1 MDCGQDKAQ
10 PFNYILMILFN
21 FCNNNFMNCINQF
34 TLGKYSLLSMLVMLL
49 SFSPLEGI
57 KAQKVNKTFT
67 ACALN
72 LDGLPQTIGP
82 FTVNGD
88 GPGSAGT
95 QAIGEYIVNK
105 GIDIVGCSED
115 FNYNGDL
122 VVGLGGNYHMGLW
135 RGRIDI
141 SGIGSVIGT
150 DTIDTDGLMFL
161 LRDKNYND
169 GKSMSFYDE
178 SWTKWK
184 ESEGGIQEGANTL
197 VKKGYR
203 FYTVNL
209 GDGVKID
216 VYVLHMNTAET
227 DAQITVQDNQLT
239 QLAEAVKANTNGRP
253 KLIIGDTNCRYTR
266 NKVTD
271 NLITPLSELY
281 DIKDVWVER
290 FRKDQKAPAYG
301 GEALMVSDKTSSA
314 AYETGEIVDKIFY
327 LVPNGCNL
335 SMKLDNLVF
344 DADNYKKV
352 DGTLLG
358 DHVPV
363 IATFTISGT
372 ISTNELN
379 PASQSAFWEGEEL
392 SSVASATDVNAYIY
406 NVGKQTFITD
416 NTPSVADINSAVKW
430 RVTPGNGTYTF
441 FRKDENN
448 NEWRIQMKSGFSGG
462 TKVFQGTSG
471 ATNFSVI
478 ESTNGAYK
486 FTASVTGS
494 TRYFNVDGSSYTA
507 AHEISSYND
516 WLFISE
522 AQKTAY
528 TAYKTAYDTAKKLLT
543 DKKDYLNEEVALKSE
558 LEDILLETINTKYS
572 NSVANTKKL
581 NDIIYKINNP
591 WTFTKK
597 ITVGAK
603 YATICLPY
611 NTKVPEG
618 VTVKVVTEYTPG
630 SHYVK
635 TADFANAGEVMPA
648 NNGFLLYAE
657 DITADT
663 DYTFVSTSKAA
674 SAPGV
679 NLLYGNVE
687 RRTDYDNLSDVFVLA
702 NKSLGVGFYHLKS
715 EQALAANVAYLRIA
729 DNSIAANA
737 KVFIDDS
744 TTGVEAIETE
754 KSIASPAAIYDT
766 LGRQAKA
773 MSRGVNIVRMS
784 DGSVR
789 KVIIK

>member
-1 MDCGQDKAQ
+1 
-10 PFNYILMILFN
+10 
-21 FCNNNFMNCINQF
+21 
-34 TLGKYSLLSMLVMLL
+34 MLVMLL
-49 SFSPLEGI
+49 SFSPLGEI
-57 KAQKVNKTFT
+57 KADEVQVSKTFT

-72 LDGLPQTIGP
+72 IDGLPQTMAGI
-82 FTVNGD
+82 TVNGD
-88 GPGSAGT
+88 GPGSEGT
-95 QAIGEYIVNK
+95 QAIGRYIVKK

-122 VVGLGGNYHMGLW
+122 VVGLDKNYHMGLW

-141 SGIGSVIGT
+141 SAIGSVIGT

-161 LRDKNYND
+161 LRNTNNND

-178 SWTKWK
+178 SWTKWTK
-184 ESEGGIQEGANTL
+184 SEGGIDKGANTL

-227 DAQITVQDNQLT
+227 PDQITVQDNQLT
-239 QLAEAVKANTNGRP
+239 QLTEAVKANTNGRP

-266 NKVTD
+266 NRVTD

-281 DIKDVWVER
+281 DIKDVWVEK
-290 FRKDQKAPAYG
+290 FRGKQGAPAYG
-301 GEALMVSDKTSSA
+301 DAALMVSDKTSSE
-314 AYETGEIVDKIFY
+314 AYKTGEIVDKIFY
-327 LVPNGCNL
+327 LVPKGCNL
-335 SMKLDNLVF
+335 SMTLDDLVF
-344 DADNYKKV
+344 DADNYKKG

-392 SSVASATDVNAYIY
+392 SSVASPDYANAYIY
-406 NVGKQTFITD
+406 NVGSKTFITN
-416 NTPSVADINSAVKW
+416 NTPSVTDINNAVKW
-430 RVTPGNGTYTF
+430 RVTPNNGTYTF
-441 FRKDENN
+441 YREDESNKQ
-448 NEWRIQMKSGFSGG
+448 WRIQMNTLG
-462 TKVFQGTSG
+462 TKVFQGTDG
-471 ATNFSVI
+471 ATNFTI
-478 ESTNGAYK
+478 NESTSTTGAYK
-486 FTASVTGS
+486 FVASTALVGS
-494 TRYFNVDGSSYTA
+494 NTRYFNVDGSSYTA
-507 AHEISSYND
+507 AKTMGVFND

-522 AQKTAY
+522 DQKTAY
-528 TAYKTAYDTAKKLLT
+528 YDYKTAYEKAKALLT

-591 WTFTKK
+591 KSFTKK

-679 NLLYGNVE
+679 NLLFGNVE
-687 RRTDYDNLSDVFVLA
+687 ERTDHENLSDVFVLA
-702 NKSLGVGFYHLKS
+702 NKSKGVGFYHLKS
-715 EQALAANVAYLRIA
+715 GENLAANVAYLRIA
-729 DNSIAANA
+729 DNSIDANA

-773 MSRGVNIVRMS
+773 MRRGVNIVRMS

>member
-1 MDCGQDKAQ
+1 
-10 PFNYILMILFN
+10 
-21 FCNNNFMNCINQF
+21 MNCINQF

-49 SFSPLEGI
+49 SFSPLGEI
-57 KAQKVNKTFT
+57 KADEVQVSKTFT

-72 LDGLPQTIGP
+72 IDGLPQTMAG
-82 FTVNGD
+82 FNVNPD
-88 GPGSAGT
+88 GPGSEGT
-95 QAIGEYIVNK
+95 QAIGRYIVKK

-178 SWTKWK
+178 SWTKWTK
-184 ESEGGIQEGANTL
+184 SEGGISAGANTL

-216 VYVLHMNTAET
+216 VYVLHMNTAEN
-227 DAQITVQDNQLT
+227 AEQIDVQDQQLT
-239 QLAEAVKANTNGRP
+239 QLAEAVAANTNGRP

-266 NKVTD
+266 NKITD
-271 NLITPLSELY
+271 NLITPLSDLY
-281 DIKDVWVER
+281 TIKDVWVEK
-290 FRKDQKAPAYG
+290 FREKQGDPAYG
-301 GEALMVSDKTSSA
+301 DAALMVPESDKTSSA

-335 SMKLDNLVF
+335 SMTLDNLVF
-344 DADNYKKV
+344 DADNYKKG

-363 IATFTISGT
+363 IATFTITGT
-372 ISTNELN
+372 ISTNDFN
-379 PASQSAFWEGEEL
+379 PAPQDEFWEGEKFDKAISET
-392 SSVASATDVNAYIY
+392 TDNGGIYIY
-406 NVGKQTFITD
+406 NVGSGFYITGSAGS
-416 NTPSVADINSAVKW
+416 NPSVKDINSAEKW
-430 RVTPGNGTYTF
+430 GIYY
-441 FRKDENN
+441 DSNN
-448 NEWRIQMKSGFSGG
+448 KTATISKGDLRIRMDNTGDIGIITRSNWY
-462 TKVFQGTSG
+462 G
-471 ATNFSVI
+471 ATDFTI
-478 ESTNGAYK
+478 KESTSRTDAYK
-486 FTASVTGS
+486 FVNNYFSS
-494 TRYFNVDGSSYTA
+494 FQNKDHYFNIEETESSTKYTGA
-507 AHEISSYND
+507 VTMSTFND

-522 AQKTAY
+522 TQKTAY
-528 TAYKTAYDTAKKLLT
+528 NDYERAYKDAKALLT
-543 DKKDYLNEEVALKSE
+543 DKADYLNEEVALKSE
-558 LEDILLETINTKYS
+558 LEDILLKTMNTKYS
-572 NSVANTKKL
+572 NSVANTEKL
-581 NDIIYKINNP
+581 NDIKDKINNP
-591 WTFTKK
+591 KSFTKK

-663 DYTFVSTSKAA
+663 EYKFVYTSKAA

-679 NLLYGNVE
+679 NKLLGNVK
-687 RRTDYDNLSDVFVLA
+687 RREDYDNLSDVFVLA
-702 NKSLGVGFYHLKS
+702 NKSLGVGFYHLQSK
-715 EQALAANVAYLRIA
+715 QALAANVAYLRIA
-729 DNSIAANA
+729 DNSIDATA

-773 MSRGVNIVRMS
+773 MRRGVNIVRMS

-789 KVIIK
+789 KVIVK

>member
-1 MDCGQDKAQ
+1 
-10 PFNYILMILFN
+10 
-21 FCNNNFMNCINQF
+21 MNCINQF
-34 TLGKYSLLSMLVMLL
+34 TLGKYSFLSMLVMLL
-49 SFSPLEGI
+49 SFSPLEGGV
-57 KAQKVNKTFT
+57 KAQEVTVSKTFT

-72 LDGLPQTIGP
+72 IDGLPQTMAG
-82 FTVNGD
+82 VNVNPD

-141 SGIGSVIGT
+141 SGAGSLIGKP
-150 DTIDTDGLMFL
+150 IDTDGLMFL
-161 LRDKNYND
+161 LRNTNNND

-178 SWTKWK
+178 SWTQWN
-184 ESEGGIQEGANTL
+184 ESLGGIQEGANTL

-216 VYVLHMNTAET
+216 VYVLHMNTAENNE
-227 DAQITVQDNQLT
+227 QFTVQDNQLT
-239 QLAEAVKANTNGRP
+239 QLAEAVAANTNGRP

-266 NKVTD
+266 NKITD
-271 NLITPLSELY
+271 NLITPLSQLY
-281 DIKDVWVER
+281 DIKDVWVEK
-290 FRKDQKAPAYG
+290 FRENKTAPAYTPDVDDDI
-301 GEALMVSDKTSSA
+301 MVSDKNSSA

-327 LVPNGCNL
+327 LVPKGCNL
-335 SMKLDNLVF
+335 SMTLDNLVF
-344 DADNYKKV
+344 DADNYKKG

-363 IATFTISGT
+363 IATFTITGT
-372 ISTNELN
+372 ISTNDFK
-379 PASQSAFWEGEEL
+379 PADQSAFWEGEEL
-392 SSVASATDVNAYIY
+392 SSVASTEVANAYIY
-406 NVGKQTFITD
+406 NVGSKKFITD
-416 NTPSVADINSAVKW
+416 NTPSVTDINSAVKW
-430 RVTPGNGTYTF
+430 RVTPGSGTYTF
-441 FRKDENN
+441 YREDESNKQ
-448 NEWRIQMKSGFSGG
+448 WRIQMKSSG
-462 TKVFQGTSG
+462 TQVFQGNSG
-471 ATNFSVI
+471 ATDFTIN
-478 ESTNGAYK
+478 ESTSTTGAYK
-486 FTASVTGS
+486 FVASTALVGS
-494 TRYFNVDGSSYTA
+494 NTRYFNVDGSSYTA
-507 AHEISSYND
+507 AKTMGVYND

-522 AQKTAY
+522 AQKKAYTKYLTAY
-528 TAYKTAYDTAKKLLT
+528 EDAKKLLDT
-543 DKKDYLNEEVALKSE
+543 KEDYLNEEVALKSE
-558 LEDILLETINTKYS
+558 LEDILLETMNTKYS

-591 WTFTKK
+591 KSFTKK

-635 TADFANAGEVMPA
+635 TADFANAGDVMPA

-674 SAPGV
+674 SAPSV

-702 NKSLGVGFYHLKS
+702 NKSLGVGFYHLKNG
-715 EQALAANVAYLRIA
+715 EALAANVAYLRIA
-729 DNSIAANA
+729 DNSIDATA

-773 MSRGVNIVRMS
+773 MRRGVNIVRMS

-789 KVIIK
+789 KVIVK

>member
-1 MDCGQDKAQ
+1 MAG
-10 PFNYILMILFN
+10 
-21 FCNNNFMNCINQF
+21 
-34 TLGKYSLLSMLVMLL
+34 
-49 SFSPLEGI
+49 
-57 KAQKVNKTFT
+57 
-67 ACALN
+67 
-72 LDGLPQTIGP
+72 

-88 GPGSAGT
+88 GPGSDGT
-95 QAIGEYIVNK
+95 QAIGRYIVNK

-141 SGIGSVIGT
+141 SAIGSLGGKP
-150 DTIDTDGLMFL
+150 IDTDGLMFL
-161 LRDKNYND
+161 LRNTNNND

-178 SWTKWK
+178 SWTQWN
-184 ESEGGIQEGANTL
+184 ESLGGIQEGANTL

-216 VYVLHMNTAET
+216 VYVLHMNTAENNE
-227 DAQITVQDNQLT
+227 QFTVQDNQLT
-239 QLAEAVKANTNGRP
+239 QLAEAVAANTNGRP

-281 DIKDVWVER
+281 TIKDVWVEK
-290 FRKDQKAPAYG
+290 FRGGNAPGYTPDVYDDIV
-301 GEALMVSDKTSSA
+301 VSDKTSSE
-314 AYETGEIVDKIFY
+314 AYKTGEIVDKIFY
-327 LVPNGCNL
+327 LVPKGCNL
-335 SMKLDNLVF
+335 SMTLDDLVF
-344 DADNYKKV
+344 DADNYKKE

-372 ISTNELN
+372 ISTNDFN
-379 PASQSAFWEGEEL
+379 PAPQSAFWEGETLEK
-392 SSVASATDVNAYIY
+392 ATTETTNNGGIYIY
-406 NVGKQTFITD
+406 NVGSGFYITGSAGSS
-416 NTPSVADINSAVKW
+416 PSVNDIKSAEKW
-430 RVTPGNGTYTF
+430 GVYYDSNNKTATISKGDLRIRMDGTGDIGIIT
-441 FRKDENN
+441 
-448 NEWRIQMKSGFSGG
+448 KSNWY
-462 TKVFQGTSG
+462 G
-471 ATNFSVI
+471 ATNFTI
-478 ESTNGAYK
+478 NPSTSTTGAYK
-486 FTASVTGS
+486 FVNNYYSFPS
-494 TRYFNVDGSSYTA
+494 NKDHYFNIEVTESSTKYTGA
-507 AHEISSYND
+507 KTMGVYND

-522 AQKTAY
+522 DQKTAY
-528 TAYKTAYDTAKKLLT
+528 NNYKKKYEEAKGLLDTKA
-543 DKKDYLNEEVALKSE
+543 DYLNEEVALKSE

-663 DYTFVSTSKAA
+663 DYKFVSTSKAA

-679 NLLYGNVE
+679 NLLFGNVE

-702 NKSLGVGFYHLKS
+702 NKSLGVGFYHLQSK
-715 EQALAANVAYLRIA
+715 QALAANVAYLRIA
-729 DNSIAANA
+729 DNSINATA

-773 MSRGVNIVRMS
+773 MRRGVNIVRMS

>member
-1 MDCGQDKAQ
+1 MAG
-10 PFNYILMILFN
+10 
-21 FCNNNFMNCINQF
+21 
-34 TLGKYSLLSMLVMLL
+34 V
-49 SFSPLEGI
+49 
-57 KAQKVNKTFT
+57 
-67 ACALN
+67 
-72 LDGLPQTIGP
+72 
-82 FTVNGD
+82 TVNGD
-88 GPGSAGT
+88 GPGSDGT
-95 QAIGEYIVNK
+95 QAIGRYIVNK

-122 VVGLGGNYHMGLW
+122 VVGLGENYHMGLW
-135 RGRIDI
+135 RGRIDFSAI
-141 SGIGSVIGT
+141 SSITGSNP
-150 DTIDTDGLMFL
+150 IDTDGLMFL
-161 LRDKNYND
+161 LRNTNYKD

-178 SWTKWK
+178 SWTQWN
-184 ESEGGIQEGANTL
+184 ESLGGIDKGANTL

-227 DAQITVQDNQLT
+227 PDQITVQDNQLT
-239 QLAEAVKANTNGRP
+239 QLTEAVKANTNGRP

-266 NKVTD
+266 NRVTD

-281 DIKDVWVER
+281 DIKDVWVEK
-290 FRKDQKAPAYG
+290 FRGKQGAPAYG
-301 GEALMVSDKTSSA
+301 DAALMVSDKTSSE
-314 AYETGEIVDKIFY
+314 AYKTGEIVDKIFY
-327 LVPNGCNL
+327 LVPKGCNL
-335 SMKLDNLVF
+335 SMTLDDLVF
-344 DADNYKKV
+344 DADNYKKG

-363 IATFTISGT
+363 IATFTITGT
-372 ISTNELN
+372 ISTNALN
-379 PASQSAFWEGEEL
+379 PASQDEFWEGETLEK
-392 SSVASATDVNAYIY
+392 ATTETTNNGGIYIY
-406 NVGKQTFITD
+406 NVGSGFYITGSAGSS
-416 NTPSVADINSAVKW
+416 PSVNDINYAEKW
-430 RVTPGNGTYTF
+430 EVYYDSNKETATISKGDNLRIRMDGTGDIGIIT
-441 FRKDENN
+441 
-448 NEWRIQMKSGFSGG
+448 KSNWF
-462 TKVFQGTSG
+462 G
-471 ATNFSVI
+471 ATNFTIKKST
-478 ESTNGAYK
+478 STNGAYK
-486 FTASVTGS
+486 FVNNYYSFPS
-494 TRYFNVDGSSYTA
+494 NIDHYFNIEVTESSTKYTGA
-507 AHEISSYND
+507 KTMGVYND

-528 TAYKTAYDTAKKLLT
+528 TKYLTAYEDAKALLT
-543 DKKDYLNEEVALKSE
+543 KKKDYLNEEAALKSE

-663 DYTFVSTSKAA
+663 EYKFVYTSKAA
-674 SAPGV
+674 NAPGV

-702 NKSLGVGFYHLKS
+702 NKSLGVGFYHLQS

-729 DNSIAANA
+729 DNSIAATA

-773 MSRGVNIVRMS
+773 MRRGVNIVRMS

>member
-1 MDCGQDKAQ
+1 
-10 PFNYILMILFN
+10 
-21 FCNNNFMNCINQF
+21 MNCVNQF

-49 SFSPLEGI
+49 SFSPLGVLN
-57 KAQKVNKTFT
+57 AQKVTKTFT

-82 FTVNGD
+82 VSVNPD
-88 GPGSAGT
+88 GPGSEGT
-95 QAIGEYIVNK
+95 QAIGRYIVKK

-122 VVGLGGNYHMGLW
+122 VVGLDKNYHMGLW

-141 SGIGSVIGT
+141 SAIGSVIGT

-161 LRDKNYND
+161 LRNTNNND

-178 SWTKWK
+178 SWTKWTK
-184 ESEGGIQEGANTL
+184 SEGGIDKGANTL

-227 DAQITVQDNQLT
+227 DAQIVVQDEQLT
-239 QLAEAVKANTNGRP
+239 QLADAVKANTNGHP

-266 NKVTD
+266 NKITD
-271 NLITPLSELY
+271 NLITPLSQLY
-281 DIKDVWVER
+281 DIKDVWVEK
-290 FRKDQKAPAYG
+290 FREKQGAPAYG
-301 GEALMVSDKTSSA
+301 DPALMVPESDKTSSA

-327 LVPNGCNL
+327 LVPKGCNL
-335 SMKLDNLVF
+335 SMTLDDLVF
-344 DADNYKKV
+344 DADNYKKG

-363 IATFTISGT
+363 IATFTITGT
-372 ISTNELN
+372 ISTNALN
-379 PASQSAFWEGEEL
+379 PASQSDFWEGEAL
-392 SSVASATDVNAYIY
+392 SSVASTEVANAYIY
-406 NVGKQTFITD
+406 NVGSQTFITN
-416 NTPSVADINSAVKW
+416 NTASETDINKAVKW
-430 RVTPGNGTYTF
+430 RVTPNNPDNGKYTF
-441 FRKDENN
+441 YRKDNN
-448 NEWRIQMKSGFSGG
+448 GEWRLMMKRD
-462 TKVFQGTSG
+462 GTSIKTGAYNETDG
-471 ATNFSVI
+471 ATNFSVNK
-478 ESTNGAYK
+478 STTSTTTTTSVAYK
-486 FTASVTGS
+486 FTASVPVI

-507 AHEISSYND
+507 AHESSSYND

-522 AQKTAY
+522 DQKKAY
-528 TAYKTAYDTAKKLLT
+528 NNYKEKYEEAKALLT
-543 DKKDYLNEEVALKSE
+543 QKEDYLNEEVALKSE
-558 LEDILLETINTKYS
+558 LEDILLETMNTKYS
-572 NSVANTKKL
+572 NSVANTAKL
-581 NDIIYKINNP
+581 NGIINRINNP

-603 YATICLPY
+603 YATICLQY

-635 TADFANAGEVMPA
+635 TADFAKAGEVMPA

-657 DITADT
+657 NITADT
-663 DYTFVSTSKAA
+663 NYTFEYTSKAA
-674 SAPGV
+674 NAPGV

-687 RRTDYDNLSDVFVLA
+687 RRTDTENLSDVFVLA
-702 NKSLGVGFYHLKS
+702 NKSKGVGFYHLKS

-729 DNSIAANA
+729 DNSIDATA

-773 MSRGVNIVRMS
+773 MRRGVNIVRMS

>member
-1 MDCGQDKAQ
+1 
-10 PFNYILMILFN
+10 
-21 FCNNNFMNCINQF
+21 MNCINQF
-34 TLGKYSLLSMLVMLL
+34 TLGKYSFLSMLVMLL
-49 SFSPLEGI
+49 SFSPLGEI
-57 KAQKVNKTFT
+57 KADEVQVSKTFT

-72 LDGLPQTIGP
+72 IDGLPQTMAGI
-82 FTVNGD
+82 TVNGD
-88 GPGSAGT
+88 GPGSEGT
-95 QAIGEYIVNK
+95 QAIGRYIVKK

-122 VVGLGGNYHMGLW
+122 VVGLDKNYHMGLW

-141 SGIGSVIGT
+141 SAIGSVIGT

-161 LRDKNYND
+161 LRNTNNND

-178 SWTKWK
+178 SWTKWTK
-184 ESEGGIQEGANTL
+184 SEGGIDKGANTL

-227 DAQITVQDNQLT
+227 PDQITVQDNQLT
-239 QLAEAVKANTNGRP
+239 QLTEAVKANTNGRP

-266 NKVTD
+266 NRVTD

-281 DIKDVWVER
+281 DIKDVWVEK
-290 FRKDQKAPAYG
+290 FRGKQGAPAYG
-301 GEALMVSDKTSSA
+301 DAALMVSDKTSSE
-314 AYETGEIVDKIFY
+314 AYKTGEIVDKIFY
-327 LVPNGCNL
+327 LVPKGCNL
-335 SMKLDNLVF
+335 SMTLDDLVF
-344 DADNYKKV
+344 DADNYKKG

-392 SSVASATDVNAYIY
+392 SSVASPDYANAYIY
-406 NVGKQTFITD
+406 NVGSKTFITN
-416 NTPSVADINSAVKW
+416 NTPSVTDINNAVKW
-430 RVTPGNGTYTF
+430 RVTPNNGTYTF
-441 FRKDENN
+441 YREDESNKQ
-448 NEWRIQMKSGFSGG
+448 WRIQMNTLG
-462 TKVFQGTSG
+462 TKVFQGTDG
-471 ATNFSVI
+471 ATNFTI
-478 ESTNGAYK
+478 NESTSTTGAYK
-486 FTASVTGS
+486 FVASTALVGS
-494 TRYFNVDGSSYTA
+494 NTRYFNVDGSSYTA
-507 AHEISSYND
+507 AKTMGVFND

-522 AQKTAY
+522 DQKTAY
-528 TAYKTAYDTAKKLLT
+528 YDYKTAYEKAKALLT

-591 WTFTKK
+591 KSFTKK

-679 NLLYGNVE
+679 NLLFGNVE
-687 RRTDYDNLSDVFVLA
+687 ERTDHENLSDVFVLA
-702 NKSLGVGFYHLKS
+702 NKSKGVGFYHLKS
-715 EQALAANVAYLRIA
+715 GENLAANVAYLRIA
-729 DNSIAANA
+729 DNSIDANA

-773 MSRGVNIVRMS
+773 MRRGVNIVRMS

>member
-1 MDCGQDKAQ
+1 
-10 PFNYILMILFN
+10 
-21 FCNNNFMNCINQF
+21 MNCINQF

-57 KAQKVNKTFT
+57 KAQEVRKTFT

-72 LDGLPQTIGP
+72 IDGLPQTMAGV
-82 FTVNGD
+82 TVNGD

-122 VVGLGGNYHMGLW
+122 VVGLGENYQMGRW

-141 SGIGSVIGT
+141 SGIGSLIGVS
-150 DTIDTDGLMFL
+150 TIDTDGLMFL
-161 LRDKNYND
+161 LRNTNFKDSQ
-169 GKSMSFYDE
+169 SMSFYDE
-178 SWTKWK
+178 SWTQWN
-184 ESEGGIQEGANTL
+184 ESLGGIREGANTL

-216 VYVLHMNTAET
+216 VYVLHMNTAEN
-227 DAQITVQDNQLT
+227 AEQIKVQDNQLT
-239 QLAEAVKANTNGRP
+239 QLADAVKANTNGRP

-266 NKVTD
+266 NRITD

-281 DIKDVWVER
+281 DIKDVWVEK
-290 FRKDQKAPAYG
+290 FRGKQGAPAYG
-301 GEALMVSDKTSSA
+301 DPALMVPESDKTSSA

-327 LVPNGCNL
+327 LVPKGSNL
-335 SMKLDNLVF
+335 SITLDDLVF
-344 DADNYKKV
+344 DADNYKKE

-372 ISTNELN
+372 ISTNDFN
-379 PASQSAFWEGEEL
+379 PAPQSAFWEGESLEK
-392 SSVASATDVNAYIY
+392 ATTETTNNGGIYIY
-406 NVGKQTFITD
+406 NVGSGFYITGSEKS
-416 NTPSVADINSAVKW
+416 NPSVKDINSAEKW
-430 RVTPGNGTYTF
+430 GVYYGS
-441 FRKDENN
+441 N
-448 NEWRIQMKSGFSGG
+448 NETATISKGDLRIRMDASTRGG
-462 TKVFQGTSG
+462 VGIITKGAFG
-471 ATNFSVI
+471 ATDFTVVP
-478 ESTNGAYK
+478 STITKGAYRFDAK
-486 FTASVTGS
+486 YTS
-494 TRYFNVDGSSYTA
+494 TINKDLHHFQISDGKYAGAKESSLDATM
-507 AHEISSYND
+507 D

-522 AQKTAY
+522 DQKTAY
-528 TAYKTAYDTAKKLLT
+528 TNYLTAYEDAKALLT
-543 DKKDYLNEEVALKSE
+543 VKKDYLNEEAALKSE
-558 LEDILLETINTKYS
+558 LEDILLETTNTKYS
-572 NSVANTKKL
+572 NSEANTEKL
-581 NDIIYKINNP
+581 KGIIDKINNP
-591 WTFTKK
+591 WSFTKK
-597 ITVGAK
+597 ITSNAK

-635 TADFANAGEVMPA
+635 TADFAKAGEVMPA

-657 DITADT
+657 NITEDT
-663 DYTFVSTSKAA
+663 KYTFVSTSKTA

-715 EQALAANVAYLRIA
+715 KEALAANVAYLRIS
-729 DNSIAANA
+729 DNSIAATA

-773 MSRGVNIVRMS
+773 MRRGVNIVRMS

>member
-1 MDCGQDKAQ
+1 MAG
-10 PFNYILMILFN
+10 
-21 FCNNNFMNCINQF
+21 
-34 TLGKYSLLSMLVMLL
+34 
-49 SFSPLEGI
+49 
-57 KAQKVNKTFT
+57 
-67 ACALN
+67 
-72 LDGLPQTIGP
+72 

-141 SGIGSVIGT
+141 SGAGSLIGKP
-150 DTIDTDGLMFL
+150 IDTDGLMFL
-161 LRDKNYND
+161 LRNTNNND

-178 SWTKWK
+178 SWTQWN
-184 ESEGGIQEGANTL
+184 ESLGGIQEGANTL

-216 VYVLHMNTAET
+216 VYVLHMNTAEN
-227 DAQITVQDNQLT
+227 AEQIKVQDNQLT
-239 QLAEAVKANTNGRP
+239 QLADAVKANTNGRP

-266 NKVTD
+266 NKITD

-281 DIKDVWVER
+281 TIKDVWVEK
-290 FRKDQKAPAYG
+290 FQGGTAPGYT
-301 GEALMVSDKTSSA
+301 SDVDDDILVTDKNSSA

-327 LVPNGCNL
+327 LVPKGCNL
-335 SMKLDNLVF
+335 SMNLDNLVF
-344 DADNYKKV
+344 DADNYKKG

-372 ISTNELN
+372 ISDNELN

-392 SSVASATDVNAYIY
+392 SSVASTTDANAYIY
-406 NVGKQTFITD
+406 NVGSKTFITD
-416 NTPSVADINSAVKW
+416 NTPSVTDIKNAVKW
-430 RVTPGNGTYTF
+430 RVTPGSGTYTF
-441 FRKDENN
+441 YREDNN
-448 NEWRIQMKSGFSGG
+448 GQWRLMMKNDWFSIKTGAYNE
-462 TKVFQGTSG
+462 TKG
-471 ATNFSVI
+471 ATDFSVNK
-478 ESTNGAYK
+478 STSTDGAYK
-486 FTASVTGS
+486 FTASVSGT

-522 AQKTAY
+522 DQKTAY
-528 TAYKTAYDTAKKLLT
+528 NNYKKKYEEAKGLLDTKA
-543 DKKDYLNEEVALKSE
+543 DYLNEEVALKSE
-558 LEDILLETINTKYS
+558 LEDILLETINTKSS

-591 WTFTKK
+591 KSFTKK

-679 NLLYGNVE
+679 NLLFGNVE
-687 RRTDYDNLSDVFVLA
+687 ERTDHENLSDVFVLA
-702 NKSLGVGFYHLKS
+702 NKSKGVGFYHLKS
-715 EQALAANVAYLRIA
+715 GENLAANVAYLRIA
-729 DNSIAANA
+729 DNSIDATA

-744 TTGVEAIETE
+744 TTGVEAMETE

-773 MSRGVNIVRMS
+773 MRRGVNIVRMS

>member
-1 MDCGQDKAQ
+1 
-10 PFNYILMILFN
+10 
-21 FCNNNFMNCINQF
+21 
-34 TLGKYSLLSMLVMLL
+34 MLVMLL
-49 SFSPLEGI
+49 SFSPLGEI
-57 KAQKVNKTFT
+57 KADEVQVSKTFT

-72 LDGLPQTIGP
+72 IDGLPQTMAG
-82 FTVNGD
+82 VNVNPD

-141 SGIGSVIGT
+141 SGAGSLIGKP
-150 DTIDTDGLMFL
+150 IDTDGLMFL
-161 LRDKNYND
+161 LRNTNNND

-178 SWTKWK
+178 SWTQWT
-184 ESEGGIQEGANTL
+184 ESEGGISEGANTL

-216 VYVLHMNTAET
+216 VYVLHMNTAEN
-227 DAQITVQDNQLT
+227 DAQIDVQDKQLT
-239 QLAEAVKANTNGRP
+239 QLAEAVKANTNGHP

-266 NKVTD
+266 NKITD
-271 NLITPLSELY
+271 NLITPLSQLY

-290 FRKDQKAPAYG
+290 FRENQTAPAYTPDVNDDI
-301 GEALMVSDKTSSA
+301 MVSDKNSSA

-327 LVPNGCNL
+327 LVPEGSKL
-335 SMKLDNLVF
+335 SMTLDDLVF
-344 DADNYKKV
+344 DADNYKK

-372 ISTNELN
+372 ISDLN
-379 PASQSAFWEGEEL
+379 PAPQSDFWEGEEL
-392 SSVASATDVNAYIY
+392 SSVESTEVANAYIY
-406 NVGKQTFITD
+406 NVGSHTFITN
-416 NTPSVADINSAVKW
+416 NTPSVTDINSAVKW
-430 RVTPGNGTYTF
+430 RVTPNNGKYTF
-441 FRKDENN
+441 YREDNN
-448 NEWRIQMKSGFSGG
+448 GEWRLMMKRD
-462 TKVFQGTSG
+462 GTSIKTGAYNETDG
-471 ATNFSVI
+471 ATNFSVNK
-478 ESTNGAYK
+478 STTSTTTTSVAYK
-486 FTASVTGS
+486 FTASVPVF

-507 AHEISSYND
+507 AETKSTYND

-528 TAYKTAYDTAKKLLT
+528 YDYKTAYEAANDLLT
-543 DKKDYLNEEVALKSE
+543 YKADYLNEEVALKSE
-558 LEDILLETINTKYS
+558 LEGILLETMNTKYS

-581 NDIIYKINNP
+581 NDIINKI
-591 WTFTKK
+591 TFTKK
-597 ITVGAK
+597 ITVKAK

-611 NTKVPEG
+611 NYKIPEG
-618 VTVKVVTEYTPG
+618 VTVKVVTEYIPG

-635 TADFANAGEVMPA
+635 TEDFAKAGEVMPA

-657 DITADT
+657 NITEDT
-663 DYTFVSTSKAA
+663 EYTFVYTSKVAN
-674 SAPGV
+674 APSD
-679 NLLYGNVE
+679 NLLFGNVE
-687 RRTDYDNLSDVFVLA
+687 ERTDHENLSDVFVLA
-702 NKSLGVGFYHLKS
+702 NKSKGVGFYHLKS
-715 EQALAANVAYLRIA
+715 GENLAANVAYLRIA
-729 DNSIAANA
+729 DNSIDANA

-773 MSRGVNIVRMS
+773 MRRGVNIVRMS

>member
-1 MDCGQDKAQ
+1 
-10 PFNYILMILFN
+10 
-21 FCNNNFMNCINQF
+21 MNCINQF
-34 TLGKYSLLSMLVMLL
+34 TLGKYSFLSMLVMLL
-49 SFSPLEGI
+49 SFSPLEGV
-57 KAQKVNKTFT
+57 KAQEVTVNKTFT

-72 LDGLPQTIGP
+72 IDGLPQTIGP
-82 FTVNGD
+82 VSVNPD

-122 VVGLGGNYHMGLW
+122 VVGLGENYHMGLW

-141 SGIGSVIGT
+141 SGGVAVVGGKP
-150 DTIDTDGLMFL
+150 IDTDGLMFL
-161 LRDKNYND
+161 LKNTNNND

-178 SWTKWK
+178 SWTQWN
-184 ESEGGIQEGANTL
+184 ESLGGIQEGANTL

-216 VYVLHMNTAET
+216 VYVLHMNTAENK
-227 DAQITVQDNQLT
+227 DQFAVQDRQLT
-239 QLAEAVKANTNGRP
+239 QLADAVKANTNGRP

-266 NKVTD
+266 NKITD
-271 NLITPLSELY
+271 NLITPLSQLY
-281 DIKDVWVER
+281 DIKDVWVEK
-290 FRKDQKAPAYG
+290 FRKDQKAPAYTPDVDDDI
-301 GEALMVSDKTSSA
+301 MVSDKNSSA

-327 LVPNGCNL
+327 LVPKGRNL
-335 SMKLDNLVF
+335 SMTLDKLVF
-344 DADNYKKV
+344 DADNYKKG

-363 IATFTISGT
+363 IATFTITGT
-372 ISTNELN
+372 ISTNDFK
-379 PASQSAFWEGEEL
+379 PAPQSDFWEGETLEK
-392 SSVASATDVNAYIY
+392 ATTETTNNGGIYIY
-406 NVGKQTFITD
+406 NVGSGFYITGSAGS
-416 NTPSVADINSAVKW
+416 NPSVKDINSAEKW
-430 RVTPGNGTYTF
+430 GIYY
-441 FRKDENN
+441 DSNN
-448 NEWRIQMKSGFSGG
+448 KTATISKGDLRIRMDNTGDIGIITRSNWY
-462 TKVFQGTSG
+462 G
-471 ATNFSVI
+471 ATDFTI
-478 ESTNGAYK
+478 KESTSRTDAYK
-486 FTASVTGS
+486 FVNNYFSS
-494 TRYFNVDGSSYTA
+494 FQNKDHYFNIEETESSTKYTGA
-507 AHEISSYND
+507 VTMSTFND

-522 AQKTAY
+522 TQKTAY
-528 TAYKTAYDTAKKLLT
+528 NDYERAYKDAKALLT
-543 DKKDYLNEEVALKSE
+543 QKEDYLNEEVALKSE

-572 NSVANTKKL
+572 NSKANTEKL
-581 NDIIYKINNP
+581 KGIIDKINNP
-591 WTFTKK
+591 WSFTKK
-597 ITVGAK
+597 ITANAK
-603 YATICLPY
+603 YATICLPH

-635 TADFANAGEVMPA
+635 TADFANAGDVMPA

-687 RRTDYDNLSDVFVLA
+687 RREDYDNLSDVFVLA

-715 EQALAANVAYLRIA
+715 GQALAANVAYMHIA

-737 KVFIDDS
+737 KVFIDDF

-754 KSIASPAAIYDT
+754 KSIASPATIYDT
-766 LGRQAKA
+766 LGRQAKT

>member
-1 MDCGQDKAQ
+1 
-10 PFNYILMILFN
+10 
-21 FCNNNFMNCINQF
+21 MNCINQF

-57 KAQKVNKTFT
+57 KAQEVRKTFT

-72 LDGLPQTIGP
+72 IDGLPQTMAGV
-82 FTVNGD
+82 TVNGD
-88 GPGSAGT
+88 GPGSDGT
-95 QAIGEYIVNK
+95 QAIGRYIVNK

-122 VVGLGGNYHMGLW
+122 VVGLGENYQMGRW

-141 SGIGSVIGT
+141 SGIGSLIGVS
-150 DTIDTDGLMFL
+150 TIDTDGLMFL
-161 LRDKNYND
+161 LRNTNFKDSQ
-169 GKSMSFYDE
+169 SMSFYDE
-178 SWTKWK
+178 SWTQWN
-184 ESEGGIQEGANTL
+184 ESLGGIREGANTL

-227 DAQITVQDNQLT
+227 DAQIVVQDNQLT
-239 QLAEAVKANTNGRP
+239 QLADAVKANTNGHP

-266 NKVTD
+266 NKITD
-271 NLITPLSELY
+271 NLITPLSQLY
-281 DIKDVWVER
+281 DIKDVWVEK
-290 FRKDQKAPAYG
+290 FRGGNAPDYTPN
-301 GEALMVSDKTSSA
+301 VNDDIVVTDKTSSA

-327 LVPNGCNL
+327 LVPKGSKL
-335 SMKLDNLVF
+335 SMTLDDLVF
-344 DADNYKKV
+344 DADNYKKG

-363 IATFTISGT
+363 IAKFTITGT
-372 ISTNELN
+372 ISTNDFN
-379 PASQSAFWEGEEL
+379 PAPQSDFWEGELLEK
-392 SSVASATDVNAYIY
+392 ATTETTNNGGIYIY
-406 NVGKQTFITD
+406 NVGSGFYITGSAGS
-416 NTPSVADINSAVKW
+416 NPSVKDINSAEKW
-430 RVTPGNGTYTF
+430 GVYY
-441 FRKDENN
+441 DSNN
-448 NEWRIQMKSGFSGG
+448 KTATISKGDLRIRMDASTRGG
-462 TKVFQGTSG
+462 VGIITKGLYGATDFTVVQSTITSG
-471 ATNFSVI
+471 AYRFDAKYTSIVNKNLHHFQISDGKYAGAK
-478 ESTNGAYK
+478 ESSLDATM
-486 FTASVTGS
+486 
-494 TRYFNVDGSSYTA
+494 
-507 AHEISSYND
+507 D

-528 TAYKTAYDTAKKLLT
+528 NKYLTAYEDAKKLLDT
-543 DKKDYLNEEVALKSE
+543 KEDYLNEEVALKSE
-558 LEDILLETINTKYS
+558 LEDILLETMNTKYS

-657 DITADT
+657 NITEDT
-663 DYTFVSTSKAA
+663 KYTFVSTSKTA

-679 NLLYGNVE
+679 NLLFGNVE

-702 NKSLGVGFYHLKS
+702 NKSKGVGFYHLKS
-715 EQALAANVAYLRIA
+715 GENLAANVAYLRIA
-729 DNSIAANA
+729 DNSIDANA

-773 MSRGVNIVRMS
+773 MRRGVNIVRMS

>member
-1 MDCGQDKAQ
+1 
-10 PFNYILMILFN
+10 
-21 FCNNNFMNCINQF
+21 MNCINQF

-49 SFSPLEGI
+49 SFSPLEGV
-57 KAQKVNKTFT
+57 KAQEVTVSKTFT

-72 LDGLPQTIGP
+72 IDGLPQTMAGVS
-82 FTVNGD
+82 VNGD

-135 RGRIDI
+135 RSRIDI
-141 SGIGSVIGT
+141 SDIGSLAGNP
-150 DTIDTDGLMFL
+150 IDTDGLMFL
-161 LRDKNYND
+161 LRNTNYND
-169 GKSMSFYDE
+169 NQSMSFDDE
-178 SWTKWK
+178 SWTQWK
-184 ESEGGIQEGANTL
+184 ESLGGISEGANTL

-216 VYVLHMNTAET
+216 VYVLHMNTAEN
-227 DAQITVQDNQLT
+227 DAQIAVQDRQLT

-253 KLIIGDTNCRYTR
+253 ILIIGDTNCRYTR
-266 NKVTD
+266 NKVTA
-271 NLITPLSELY
+271 NLIDPLSGLY
-281 DIKDVWVER
+281 DIKDVWVEK

-301 GEALMVSDKTSSA
+301 DAALMVSDKTSSE
-314 AYETGEIVDKIFY
+314 AYKEGEIVDKIFY
-327 LVPNGCNL
+327 LVPKGCNL
-335 SMKLDNLVF
+335 SMKLDDLVF
-344 DADNYKKV
+344 DADNYKKG

-363 IATFTISGT
+363 IATFTITGT
-372 ISTNELN
+372 ISTNALN
-379 PASQSAFWEGEEL
+379 PASQDDFWEGEKL
-392 SSVASATDVNAYIY
+392 SSVASTEVANAYIY
-406 NVGKQTFITD
+406 NVGSHTFITD
-416 NTPSVADINSAVKW
+416 NTPSVTDINSAVKW
-430 RVTPGNGTYTF
+430 RVTPGDGTYTF
-441 FRKDENN
+441 FRLDENSK
-448 NEWRIQMKSGFSGG
+448 EWRIKMNSGG
-462 TKVFQGTSG
+462 TQVSQSTKG
-471 ATNFSVI
+471 ATNFTI
-478 ESTNGAYK
+478 NESTSTTGAYK
-486 FTASVTGS
+486 FVASTAIWPSS
-494 TRYFNVDGSSYTA
+494 NTRYFNVDGSSYTA
-507 AHEISSYND
+507 AKTMGVYND

-528 TAYKTAYDTAKKLLT
+528 TNYKKAYDEAKKLLT
-543 DKKDYLNEEVALKSE
+543 DKEDYLNEEEALKSE
-558 LEDILLETINTKYS
+558 LEVILLETINTKYS
-572 NSVANTKKL
+572 NSEANTAKL
-581 NDIIYKINNP
+581 NKIKDDIIDRINNP

-657 DITADT
+657 DITEDT
-663 DYTFVSTSKAA
+663 NYTFVYTSKAA

-702 NKSLGVGFYHLKS
+702 NKSLGVGFYHLQSK
-715 EQALAANVAYLRIA
+715 QALAANVAYLRIA
-729 DNSIAANA
+729 DNSIDATA

-754 KSIASPAAIYDT
+754 KSIARPAAIYDT

-773 MSRGVNIVRMS
+773 MRRGVNIVRMS

>member
-1 MDCGQDKAQ
+1 
-10 PFNYILMILFN
+10 
-21 FCNNNFMNCINQF
+21 
-34 TLGKYSLLSMLVMLL
+34 MLVMLL
-49 SFSPLEGI
+49 SFSPLGGV
-57 KAQKVNKTFT
+57 KAKEVSKTFT

-72 LDGLPQTIGP
+72 IDGLPQTMAG

-95 QAIGEYIVNK
+95 QAIGEYIVKN

-141 SGIGSVIGT
+141 SGAGSLIGVS
-150 DTIDTDGLMFL
+150 TIDTDGLMFL
-161 LRDKNYND
+161 LRNTNNND

-178 SWTKWK
+178 SWTQWN
-184 ESEGGIQEGANTL
+184 ESLGGIREGANTL

-266 NKVTD
+266 NKITD
-271 NLITPLSELY
+271 NLITPLSQLY
-281 DIKDVWVER
+281 DIKDVWVEK

-301 GEALMVSDKTSSA
+301 DPALMVPESDKTSSA

-335 SMKLDNLVF
+335 RMTLDKLVF
-344 DADNYKKV
+344 DADNYKKE
-352 DGTLLG
+352 DRTLLG

-363 IATFTISGT
+363 IATFTITGT
-372 ISTNELN
+372 ISTNALN
-379 PASQSAFWEGEEL
+379 PASQDDFWEGEKL
-392 SSVASATDVNAYIY
+392 SSVESTEVANAYIY
-406 NVGKQTFITD
+406 NVGNHTFITD
-416 NTPSVADINSAVKW
+416 NTPSVTDINSAVKW
-430 RVTPGNGTYTF
+430 RVTPNTDKGTYTF
-441 FRKDENN
+441 YREDESNKQ
-448 NEWRIQMKSGFSGG
+448 WRIKMNSGG
-462 TKVFQGTSG
+462 TQVFQGNSG
-471 ATNFSVI
+471 ATNFTI
-478 ESTNGAYK
+478 NQSTRTDAYK
-486 FTASVTGS
+486 FVNNYYSLPS
-494 TRYFNVDGSSYTA
+494 YKDHYFNIDVTKNPIEYTGA
-507 AHEISSYND
+507 VSTGPYND

-528 TAYKTAYDTAKKLLT
+528 TKYLRAYEDAKALLT
-543 DKKDYLNEEVALKSE
+543 EKKDYLNEEAALKSE

-591 WTFTKK
+591 KSFTKK

-679 NLLYGNVE
+679 NLLFGNVE
-687 RRTDYDNLSDVFVLA
+687 ERTDHENLSDVFVLA
-702 NKSLGVGFYHLKS
+702 NKSKGVGFYHLKS
-715 EQALAANVAYLRIA
+715 GENLAANVAYLRIA
-729 DNSIAANA
+729 DNSIDATA

-744 TTGVEAIETE
+744 TTGVEAMETE

-773 MSRGVNIVRMS
+773 MRRGVNIVRMS

>member
-1 MDCGQDKAQ
+1 
-10 PFNYILMILFN
+10 
-21 FCNNNFMNCINQF
+21 
-34 TLGKYSLLSMLVMLL
+34 MLVMLL

-57 KAQKVNKTFT
+57 KAQKVSKTFT

-72 LDGLPQTIGP
+72 IDGLPQTIGP

-178 SWTKWK
+178 SWTKWTK
-184 ESEGGIQEGANTL
+184 SEGGIQEGANTL

-227 DAQITVQDNQLT
+227 DAQIVVQDNQLT

-266 NKVTD
+266 NKITD
-271 NLITPLSELY
+271 NLITPLSQLY
-281 DIKDVWVER
+281 DIKDVWVEK
-290 FRKDQKAPAYG
+290 FRENKTAPAYTPDVDDDI
-301 GEALMVSDKTSSA
+301 MVSDKNSSA

-327 LVPNGCNL
+327 LVPKGCNL
-335 SMKLDNLVF
+335 SMTLDNLVF
-344 DADNYKKV
+344 DADNYTKG

-363 IATFTISGT
+363 IATFTITGT

-379 PASQSAFWEGEEL
+379 PASQSDFWEGEAL
-392 SSVASATDVNAYIY
+392 SSVASTEVANAYIY
-406 NVGKQTFITD
+406 NVGSQTFITN
-416 NTPSVADINSAVKW
+416 NTASETDINKAVKW
-430 RVTPGNGTYTF
+430 RVTPNNPDNGKYTF
-441 FRKDENN
+441 YRKDNN
-448 NEWRIQMKSGFSGG
+448 GEWRLMMKRD
-462 TKVFQGTSG
+462 GTSIKTGAYNETDG
-471 ATNFSVI
+471 ATNFSVNK
-478 ESTNGAYK
+478 STTSTTTTSVAYK
-486 FTASVTGS
+486 FTASVPVI

-507 AHEISSYND
+507 AHESSSYND

-522 AQKTAY
+522 DQKKAY
-528 TAYKTAYDTAKKLLT
+528 NNYKEKYEEAKKLLT
-543 DKKDYLNEEVALKSE
+543 DKEVYLNEEVALKSE
-558 LEDILLETINTKYS
+558 LEDILLETINTKCS
-572 NSVANTKKL
+572 NSVANTNKL
-581 NDIIYKINNP
+581 NDIINKINNP

-603 YATICLPY
+603 YATICLPH

-635 TADFANAGEVMPA
+635 TADFANAGDVMPA

-687 RRTDYDNLSDVFVLA
+687 RRTDYANLSDVFVLA

-729 DNSIAANA
+729 DNSIDATA

-773 MSRGVNIVRMS
+773 MRRGVNIVRMS

>member
-1 MDCGQDKAQ
+1 
-10 PFNYILMILFN
+10 
-21 FCNNNFMNCINQF
+21 MNCINQF

-49 SFSPLEGI
+49 SFSPLGGV
-57 KAQKVNKTFT
+57 KAKEVSKTFT

-72 LDGLPQTIGP
+72 IDGLPQTMAG

-88 GPGSAGT
+88 GPGSDGT
-95 QAIGEYIVNK
+95 QAIGRYIVNK

-141 SGIGSVIGT
+141 SAIGSLGGKP
-150 DTIDTDGLMFL
+150 IDTDGLMFL
-161 LRDKNYND
+161 LRNTNNND

-178 SWTKWK
+178 SWTQWN
-184 ESEGGIQEGANTL
+184 ESLGGIQEGANTL

-216 VYVLHMNTAET
+216 VYVLHMNTAENNE
-227 DAQITVQDNQLT
+227 QFTVQDNQLT
-239 QLAEAVKANTNGRP
+239 QLAEAVAANTNGRP

-281 DIKDVWVER
+281 TIKDVWVEK
-290 FRKDQKAPAYG
+290 FRGGNAPGYTPDVYDDIV
-301 GEALMVSDKTSSA
+301 VSDKTSSE
-314 AYETGEIVDKIFY
+314 AYKTGEIVDKIFY
-327 LVPNGCNL
+327 LVPKGCNL
-335 SMKLDNLVF
+335 SMTLDDLVF
-344 DADNYKKV
+344 DADNYKKE

-372 ISTNELN
+372 ISTNDFN
-379 PASQSAFWEGEEL
+379 PAPQSAFWEGETLEK
-392 SSVASATDVNAYIY
+392 ATTETTNNGGIYIY
-406 NVGKQTFITD
+406 NVGSGFYITGSAGSS
-416 NTPSVADINSAVKW
+416 PSVNDIKSAEKW
-430 RVTPGNGTYTF
+430 GVYYDSNNKTATISKGDLRIRMDGTGDIGIIT
-441 FRKDENN
+441 
-448 NEWRIQMKSGFSGG
+448 KSNWY
-462 TKVFQGTSG
+462 G
-471 ATNFSVI
+471 ATNFTI
-478 ESTNGAYK
+478 NPSTSTTGAYK
-486 FTASVTGS
+486 FVNNYYSFPS
-494 TRYFNVDGSSYTA
+494 NKDHYFNIEVTESSTKYTGA
-507 AHEISSYND
+507 KTMGVYND

-522 AQKTAY
+522 DQKTAY
-528 TAYKTAYDTAKKLLT
+528 NNYKKKYEEAKGLLDTKA
-543 DKKDYLNEEVALKSE
+543 DYLNEEVALKSE

-663 DYTFVSTSKAA
+663 DYKFVSTSKAA

-679 NLLYGNVE
+679 NLLFGNVE

-702 NKSLGVGFYHLKS
+702 NKSLGVGFYHLQSK
-715 EQALAANVAYLRIA
+715 QALAANVAYLRIA
-729 DNSIAANA
+729 DNSINATA

-773 MSRGVNIVRMS
+773 MRRGVNIVRMS

>member
-1 MDCGQDKAQ
+1 MAGV
-10 PFNYILMILFN
+10 
-21 FCNNNFMNCINQF
+21 
-34 TLGKYSLLSMLVMLL
+34 S
-49 SFSPLEGI
+49 
-57 KAQKVNKTFT
+57 VNS
-67 ACALN
+67 
-72 LDGLPQTIGP
+72 
-82 FTVNGD
+82 D
-88 GPGSAGT
+88 GPGSEGT
-95 QAIGEYIVNK
+95 QAIGRYIVDK

-122 VVGLGGNYHMGLW
+122 VVGLGENYHMGLW

-141 SGIGSVIGT
+141 SGISSVIGIS
-150 DTIDTDGLMFL
+150 TIDTDGLMFL
-161 LRDKNYND
+161 LRNTNYKD
-169 GKSMSFYDE
+169 SQSMSFYDE
-178 SWTKWK
+178 SWTQWN
-184 ESEGGIQEGANTL
+184 ESLGGIREGANTL

-216 VYVLHMNTAET
+216 VYVLHMNTAEN
-227 DAQITVQDNQLT
+227 AEQIKVQDNQLT
-239 QLAEAVKANTNGRP
+239 QLADAVKANTNGRP

-266 NKVTD
+266 NKITD

-281 DIKDVWVER
+281 TIKDVWVEK
-290 FRKDQKAPAYG
+290 FQGGTAPGYT
-301 GEALMVSDKTSSA
+301 SDVDDDILVTDKNSSA

-327 LVPNGCNL
+327 LVPKGCNL
-335 SMKLDNLVF
+335 SMNLDNLVF
-344 DADNYKKV
+344 DADNYKKG

-372 ISTNELN
+372 ISTNDFN
-379 PASQSAFWEGEEL
+379 PAPQSAFWEGEEL
-392 SSVASATDVNAYIY
+392 SSVASTTDANAYIY
-406 NVGKQTFITD
+406 NVGSKTFITD
-416 NTPSVADINSAVKW
+416 NTPSVTDIKNAVKW
-430 RVTPGNGTYTF
+430 RVTPGSGTYTF
-441 FRKDENN
+441 YREDNN
-448 NEWRIQMKSGFSGG
+448 GQWRLMMKNDWFSIKTGAYNE
-462 TKVFQGTSG
+462 TKG
-471 ATNFSVI
+471 ATDFSVNK
-478 ESTNGAYK
+478 STSTDGAYK
-486 FTASVTGS
+486 FTASVSGT

-507 AHEISSYND
+507 AHEISSNND

-522 AQKTAY
+522 DQKTAY
-528 TAYKTAYDTAKKLLT
+528 NNYKKKYEEAKGLLDTKA
-543 DKKDYLNEEVALKSE
+543 DYLNEEVALKSE

-597 ITVGAK
+597 ITANAK

-611 NTKVPEG
+611 NTKIPEG

-648 NNGFLLYAE
+648 NNGFLLYAA
-657 DITADT
+657 DITEDT

-702 NKSLGVGFYHLKS
+702 NKSLGVGFYHLQSK
-715 EQALAANVAYLRIA
+715 QALAANVAYLRIA

-773 MSRGVNIVRMS
+773 MRRGVNIVRMS

>member
-1 MDCGQDKAQ
+1 
-10 PFNYILMILFN
+10 
-21 FCNNNFMNCINQF
+21 
-34 TLGKYSLLSMLVMLL
+34 MLVMLL
-49 SFSPLEGI
+49 SFSPLGEI
-57 KAQKVNKTFT
+57 KADEVQVSKTFT

-72 LDGLPQTIGP
+72 IDGLPQTMAGV
-82 FTVNGD
+82 TVNGD

-95 QAIGEYIVNK
+95 QAIGEYIVKN

-141 SGIGSVIGT
+141 SAIGSLGGKP
-150 DTIDTDGLMFL
+150 IDTDGLMFL
-161 LRDKNYND
+161 LRNTNNND

-178 SWTKWK
+178 SWTQWK
-184 ESEGGIQEGANTL
+184 KSSGGITEGANTL

-216 VYVLHMNTAET
+216 VYVLHMNTAEN
-227 DAQITVQDNQLT
+227 AEQIDFQDQQLT
-239 QLAEAVKANTNGRP
+239 QLAEAVAANTNGRP

-266 NKVTD
+266 NKITD
-271 NLITPLSELY
+271 NLITPLKDLY
-281 DIKDVWVER
+281 TIKDVWVEK
-290 FRKDQKAPAYG
+290 FRGGNAPGYTPDVNDDIV
-301 GEALMVSDKTSSA
+301 VSDKTSSE
-314 AYETGEIVDKIFY
+314 AYKTGEIVDKIFY
-327 LVPNGCNL
+327 LVPKGSKL
-335 SMKLDNLVF
+335 SMTLDDLVF
-344 DADNYKKV
+344 DADNYKK

-363 IATFTISGT
+363 IATFTITGT
-372 ISTNELN
+372 ISTNDFK
-379 PASQSAFWEGEEL
+379 PADQSDFWEGEIFET
-392 SSVASATDVNAYIY
+392 ATSETTNNGGIYIY
-406 NVGKQTFITD
+406 NVGSGFYITGSAGSS
-416 NTPSVADINSAVKW
+416 PSVNDINSAEKW
-430 RVTPGNGTYTF
+430 EVYYDSNKKTATISKGDDLRIRMDGTGDIGIIT
-441 FRKDENN
+441 
-448 NEWRIQMKSGFSGG
+448 KSNWF
-462 TKVFQGTSG
+462 G
-471 ATNFSVI
+471 ATNFTIKKST
-478 ESTNGAYK
+478 STNGAYK
-486 FTASVTGS
+486 FVNNYYSFPS
-494 TRYFNVDGSSYTA
+494 NIDHYFNIEVTESSTKYTGA
-507 AHEISSYND
+507 KTMGVYND

-528 TAYKTAYDTAKKLLT
+528 NNYKEKYEAAKALLT
-543 DKKDYLNEEVALKSE
+543 QKEDYLNEEVALKSE
-558 LEDILLETINTKYS
+558 LEDILLETMNTKYS
-572 NSVANTKKL
+572 NSVANTEKL
-581 NDIIYKINNP
+581 KGIIDRINNP
-591 WTFTKK
+591 KSFTKK

-657 DITADT
+657 NITEDT
-663 DYTFVSTSKAA
+663 NYTFVYTSKAA

-715 EQALAANVAYLRIA
+715 ENALVANVAYLRIA
-729 DNSIAANA
+729 DNSIDATA

-773 MSRGVNIVRMS
+773 MRRGVNIVRMS

>member
-1 MDCGQDKAQ
+1 
-10 PFNYILMILFN
+10 
-21 FCNNNFMNCINQF
+21 MNCINQF

-57 KAQKVNKTFT
+57 KAQEVRKTFT

-72 LDGLPQTIGP
+72 IDGLPQTMAGV
-82 FTVNGD
+82 TVNGD
-88 GPGSAGT
+88 GPGSDGT
-95 QAIGEYIVNK
+95 QAIGRYIVNK

-122 VVGLGGNYHMGLW
+122 VVGLGENYQMGRW

-141 SGIGSVIGT
+141 SGIGSLIGVS
-150 DTIDTDGLMFL
+150 TIDTDGLMFL
-161 LRDKNYND
+161 LRNTNFKDSQ
-169 GKSMSFYDE
+169 SMSFYDE
-178 SWTKWK
+178 SWTQWN
-184 ESEGGIQEGANTL
+184 ESLGGIREGANTL

-216 VYVLHMNTAET
+216 VYVLHMNTAEN
-227 DAQITVQDNQLT
+227 AEQIKVQDNQLT
-239 QLAEAVKANTNGRP
+239 QLADAVKANTNGRP

-266 NKVTD
+266 NKITD
-271 NLITPLSELY
+271 NLITPLSGLY
-281 DIKDVWVER
+281 TINDVWVEK
-290 FRKDQKAPAYG
+290 FRGGNAPDYTPN
-301 GEALMVSDKTSSA
+301 VDDDIVVTDKTSSA

-327 LVPNGCNL
+327 LVPKGSNL
-335 SMKLDNLVF
+335 SITLDDLVF
-344 DADNYKKV
+344 DADNYKKG

-363 IATFTISGT
+363 IATFTITGT
-372 ISTNELN
+372 ISTNDFN
-379 PASQSAFWEGEEL
+379 PAPQSAFWEGESLEK
-392 SSVASATDVNAYIY
+392 ATTETTNNGGIYIY
-406 NVGKQTFITD
+406 NVGSGFYITGSAGS
-416 NTPSVADINSAVKW
+416 NPSVKDINSAEKW
-430 RVTPGNGTYTF
+430 GVYYDSNKKTATISKGDDLRIRMDASTKGGVGIIKKGTY
-441 FRKDENN
+441 
-448 NEWRIQMKSGFSGG
+448 
-462 TKVFQGTSG
+462 G
-471 ATNFSVI
+471 ATNFTVVP
-478 ESTNGAYK
+478 STITSGAYRFDAK
-486 FTASVTGS
+486 YTSVANKDLHHFQIS
-494 TRYFNVDGSSYTA
+494 DGKYAGAKESSLDATM
-507 AHEISSYND
+507 D

-528 TAYKTAYDTAKKLLT
+528 TKYLTAYEDAKKLLDT
-543 DKKDYLNEEVALKSE
+543 KEDYLNEEVALKSE

-635 TADFANAGEVMPA
+635 TADFANAGDVMPA
-648 NNGFLLYAE
+648 NNGFLLYAA

-687 RRTDYDNLSDVFVLA
+687 KRTDYENLSDVFVLA

-715 EQALAANVAYLRIA
+715 ENALVANVAYLRIA
-729 DNSIAANA
+729 DNSIDATA

-773 MSRGVNIVRMS
+773 MRRGVNIVRMS

>member
-1 MDCGQDKAQ
+1 M
-10 PFNYILMILFN
+10 
-21 FCNNNFMNCINQF
+21 
-34 TLGKYSLLSMLVMLL
+34 
-49 SFSPLEGI
+49 
-57 KAQKVNKTFT
+57 
-67 ACALN
+67 
-72 LDGLPQTIGP
+72 PQTFGP
-82 FTVNGD
+82 VSVNPD
-88 GPGSAGT
+88 GPGSEGT
-95 QAIGEYIVNK
+95 QAIGRYIVDK

-122 VVGLGGNYHMGLW
+122 VVGLGGNYKMGLW

-141 SGIGSVIGT
+141 SGAGSLIGVS
-150 DTIDTDGLMFL
+150 TIDTDGLMFL
-161 LRDKNYND
+161 LRNTNNND

-178 SWTKWK
+178 SWTQWN
-184 ESEGGIQEGANTL
+184 ESLGGIQEGANTL

-227 DAQITVQDNQLT
+227 PEQITVQDKQLT
-239 QLAEAVKANTNGRP
+239 QLAEAVKANTNGHP

-266 NKVTD
+266 NKVTE

-281 DIKDVWVER
+281 NIKDVWVEK
-290 FRKDQKAPAYG
+290 FRGGTAPAYG
-301 GEALMVSDKTSSA
+301 GDALMVSDKNSSE

-327 LVPNGCNL
+327 LVPKGCNL

-344 DADNYKKV
+344 DADNYKK

-372 ISTNELN
+372 IPTNALN
-379 PASQSAFWEGEEL
+379 PASQDEFWEGEKL
-392 SSVASATDVNAYIY
+392 SSVESTEVANAYIY
-406 NVGKQTFITD
+406 NVGKQTFITN
-416 NTPSVADINSAVKW
+416 NTPSVTDINSAVKW
-430 RVTPGNGTYTF
+430 RVTPDTDNGTYTF

-448 NEWRIQMKSGFSGG
+448 NEWRIKMNSGG
-462 TKVFQGTSG
+462 TQVVQSNKG
-471 ATNFSVI
+471 ATNFTI
-478 ESTNGAYK
+478 NQSTSRTGAYK
-486 FTASVTGS
+486 FVASTAIWPSS
-494 TRYFNVDGSSYTA
+494 NTRYFNVDGSSYTA
-507 AHEISSYND
+507 AKSTGIYND

-528 TAYKTAYDTAKKLLT
+528 TNYLTAYDEAKKLLT
-543 DKKDYLNEEVALKSE
+543 DKEDYLNEEVALKSA
-558 LEDILLETINTKYS
+558 LEDILLETTNTKYS

-581 NDIIYKINNP
+581 NDIIDWINNP
-591 WTFTKK
+591 WSFTKK
-597 ITVGAK
+597 ITAKAK

-635 TADFANAGEVMPA
+635 TAVFANAGDIMPA

-657 DITADT
+657 DITEDT
-663 DYTFVSTSKAA
+663 NYTFVYTSKAA
-674 SAPGV
+674 NAPGV

-687 RRTDYDNLSDVFVLA
+687 RREDYDNLSDVFVLA
-702 NKSLGVGFYHLKS
+702 NKSKGVGFYHLAS
-715 EQALAANVAYLRIA
+715 GQALAANVAYMHIA
-729 DNSIAANA
+729 DNSIDANA
-737 KVFIDDS
+737 KVFIDDF
-744 TTGVEAIETE
+744 TTGVEAIDTE
-754 KSIASPAAIYDT
+754 KSIASPATIYDT
-766 LGRQAKA
+766 LGRQAKT

>member
-1 MDCGQDKAQ
+1 
-10 PFNYILMILFN
+10 
-21 FCNNNFMNCINQF
+21 MNCINQF
-34 TLGKYSLLSMLVMLL
+34 TLGKYSFLSMLVMLL
-49 SFSPLEGI
+49 SFSPLEEI
-57 KAQKVNKTFT
+57 KADEVQVSKTFT

-72 LDGLPQTIGP
+72 IDGLPQTMAG
-82 FTVNGD
+82 FNVNPD

-135 RGRIDI
+135 RSRIDI
-141 SGIGSVIGT
+141 SDIGSLAGNP
-150 DTIDTDGLMFL
+150 IDTDGLMFL
-161 LRDKNYND
+161 LRNTNYND
-169 GKSMSFYDE
+169 SQSMSFYDE
-178 SWTKWK
+178 SWTQWN
-184 ESEGGIQEGANTL
+184 ESLGGIREGANTL

-227 DAQITVQDNQLT
+227 DAQIVVQDNQLT
-239 QLAEAVKANTNGRP
+239 QLADAVKANTNGHP

-266 NKVTD
+266 NKVTA
-271 NLITPLSELY
+271 NLIDPLSGLY
-281 DIKDVWVER
+281 DIKDVWVEK

-301 GEALMVSDKTSSA
+301 DAALMVSDKTSSE
-314 AYETGEIVDKIFY
+314 AYKEGEIVDKIFY
-327 LVPNGCNL
+327 LVPKGCNL
-335 SMKLDNLVF
+335 SMKLDDLVF
-344 DADNYKKV
+344 DADNYKKG

-363 IATFTISGT
+363 IAKFTITGT
-372 ISTNELN
+372 ISTNDFN
-379 PASQSAFWEGEEL
+379 PAPQSDFWEGETLEK
-392 SSVASATDVNAYIY
+392 ATKETTDNGGIYIY
-406 NVGKQTFITD
+406 NVGSGFYITGSKGS
-416 NTPSVADINSAVKW
+416 NPSVKDINSAEKW
-430 RVTPGNGTYTF
+430 GVYYGS
-441 FRKDENN
+441 N
-448 NEWRIQMKSGFSGG
+448 NETATISKGDLRIRMDASTKGG
-462 TKVFQGTSG
+462 VGIIKKETYG
-471 ATNFSVI
+471 ATNFTVVP
-478 ESTNGAYK
+478 STITTGAYRFDAK
-486 FTASVTGS
+486 YTSTFNKDLHHFQISDGKYAGAEESSLDVTM
-494 TRYFNVDGSSYTA
+494 
-507 AHEISSYND
+507 D

-528 TAYKTAYDTAKKLLT
+528 TKYLTAYEDAKKLLDT
-543 DKKDYLNEEVALKSE
+543 KEDYLNEEVALKSE

-572 NSVANTKKL
+572 NSKANTEKL
-581 NDIIYKINNP
+581 QGIIDKINNP
-591 WTFTKK
+591 WSFTKK
-597 ITVGAK
+597 ITANAK

-611 NTKVPEG
+611 NTKIPEG

-635 TADFANAGEVMPA
+635 TADFANAGDVMPA

-663 DYTFVSTSKAA
+663 EYKFVYTSKAA

-702 NKSLGVGFYHLKS
+702 NKSLGVGFYHLQSK
-715 EQALAANVAYLRIA
+715 QALAANVAYLRIA
-729 DNSIAANA
+729 DNSIDATA

-773 MSRGVNIVRMS
+773 MRRGVNIVRMS

>member
-1 MDCGQDKAQ
+1 
-10 PFNYILMILFN
+10 
-21 FCNNNFMNCINQF
+21 MNCINQF

-49 SFSPLEGI
+49 SFSPLEGV
-57 KAQKVNKTFT
+57 KAKDVSKTFT

-72 LDGLPQTIGP
+72 IDGLPQTMAG

-88 GPGSAGT
+88 GPGSDGT
-95 QAIGEYIVNK
+95 QAIGRYIVNK

-122 VVGLGGNYHMGLW
+122 VVGLGENYQMGRW

-141 SGIGSVIGT
+141 SGAGSLIGKP
-150 DTIDTDGLMFL
+150 IDTDGLMFL
-161 LRDKNYND
+161 LRNTNNND

-178 SWTKWK
+178 SWTQWN
-184 ESEGGIQEGANTL
+184 ESLGGITEGANTL

-216 VYVLHMNTAET
+216 VYVLHMNTAENNE
-227 DAQITVQDNQLT
+227 QFTVQDNQLT
-239 QLAEAVKANTNGRP
+239 QLADAVKANTNGRP

-266 NKVTD
+266 NKITD
-271 NLITPLSELY
+271 NLITPLSQLY
-281 DIKDVWVER
+281 DIKDVWVEK
-290 FRKDQKAPAYG
+290 FRGGNAPGYTPDVYDDIV
-301 GEALMVSDKTSSA
+301 VSDKTSSA

-327 LVPNGCNL
+327 LVPKGSNL
-335 SMKLDNLVF
+335 SMTLDDLVF
-344 DADNYKKV
+344 DADNYKKG

-379 PASQSAFWEGEEL
+379 PASQDEFWEGETLEK
-392 SSVASATDVNAYIY
+392 ATTETTNNGGIYIY
-406 NVGKQTFITD
+406 NVGSGFYITGSAGS
-416 NTPSVADINSAVKW
+416 NPSVKNINSAEKW
-430 RVTPGNGTYTF
+430 GVYYGS
-441 FRKDENN
+441 N
-448 NEWRIQMKSGFSGG
+448 NETATISKGNLRIRMDISIMGG
-462 TKVFQGTSG
+462 VGIIKKGLHG
-471 ATNFSVI
+471 ATDFTVVP
-478 ESTNGAYK
+478 STITKGAYRFDAK
-486 FTASVTGS
+486 YS
-494 TRYFNVDGSSYTA
+494 GSSSF
-507 AHEISSYND
+507 HHFQISDGKYAGAEENSLDATMD

-522 AQKTAY
+522 TQKTAY
-528 TAYKTAYDTAKKLLT
+528 NDYERAYKDAKALLT
-543 DKKDYLNEEVALKSE
+543 DKADYLNEEVALKSE

-572 NSVANTKKL
+572 NSKANTEKL
-581 NDIIYKINNP
+581 KGIIDKINNP

-754 KSIASPAAIYDT
+754 KSIASPVAIYDT

-773 MSRGVNIVRMS
+773 MRRGVNIVRMS

>member
-1 MDCGQDKAQ
+1 
-10 PFNYILMILFN
+10 
-21 FCNNNFMNCINQF
+21 MNCINQF

-227 DAQITVQDNQLT
+227 DAQIVVQDNQLT
-239 QLAEAVKANTNGRP
+239 QLADAVKANTNGRP

-266 NKVTD
+266 NKITD

-281 DIKDVWVER
+281 DIKDVWVEK

-301 GEALMVSDKTSSA
+301 DAALMVSDKTSSA

-327 LVPNGCNL
+327 LVPKGSNL

-344 DADNYKKV
+344 DADNYKKG

-363 IATFTISGT
+363 IATFTITGT
-372 ISTNELN
+372 ISTNDLN
-379 PASQSAFWEGEEL
+379 PASQDEFWEGEKL
-392 SSVASATDVNAYIY
+392 SSVASTEVANAYIY
-406 NVGKQTFITD
+406 NVGNKTFITD
-416 NTPSVADINSAVKW
+416 NTPSVTDINSAVKW
-430 RVTPGNGTYTF
+430 RVTPDTDNGTYTF

-448 NEWRIQMKSGFSGG
+448 NEWRIKMNSGG
-462 TKVFQGTSG
+462 TQVAQSKSG
-471 ATNFSVI
+471 ATNFTI
-478 ESTNGAYK
+478 NESTSTTGAYK
-486 FTASVTGS
+486 FVASTAIWPSS
-494 TRYFNVDGSSYTA
+494 NTRYFNVDGSSYTA
-507 AHEISSYND
+507 AKSTGSYND

-528 TAYKTAYDTAKKLLT
+528 TNYKKAYDTAKALLT
-543 DKKDYLNEEVALKSE
+543 DKADYLNEEVALKSA
-558 LEDILLETINTKYS
+558 LEDILLETTNTKYS
-572 NSVANTKKL
+572 NSVANTEKL
-581 NDIIYKINNP
+581 NKIKDDIIDKINNP
-591 WTFTKK
+591 WSFTKK
-597 ITVGAK
+597 ITAKAK

-635 TADFANAGEVMPA
+635 TAVFANAGDIMPA

-657 DITADT
+657 DITEDT
-663 DYTFVSTSKAA
+663 NYTFVYTSKAA

-729 DNSIAANA
+729 DNSIDANA

>member
-1 MDCGQDKAQ
+1 
-10 PFNYILMILFN
+10 
-21 FCNNNFMNCINQF
+21 MNCINQF

-57 KAQKVNKTFT
+57 KAQEVRKTFT

-72 LDGLPQTIGP
+72 IDGLPQTMAGV
-82 FTVNGD
+82 TVNGD

-95 QAIGEYIVNK
+95 QAIGEYIVKN

-122 VVGLGGNYHMGLW
+122 VVGLGGNYKMGLW

-141 SGIGSVIGT
+141 SAIGSVIGT

-161 LRDKNYND
+161 LRNTNNKD
-169 GKSMSFYDE
+169 GQSMSFFGE
-178 SWTKWK
+178 SWTKWNK
-184 ESEGGIQEGANTL
+184 SEGGIDKGANTL

-209 GDGVKID
+209 GNGVKID
-216 VYVLHMNTAET
+216 VYVLHMNTAEN
-227 DAQITVQDNQLT
+227 AKQIEVQDEQLT
-239 QLAEAVKANTNGRP
+239 QLAKAVAANTNGRP
-253 KLIIGDTNCRYTR
+253 ILIIGDTNCRYTR
-266 NKVTD
+266 NKITD
-271 NLITPLSELY
+271 NLITPLSGLY
-281 DIKDVWVER
+281 TINDVWVEK
-290 FRKDQKAPAYG
+290 FRGGNAPAYTPNVDDDI
-301 GEALMVSDKTSSA
+301 MVSDKNSSA

-327 LVPNGCNL
+327 LVPKDSKL
-335 SMKLDNLVF
+335 SMTLDKLVF
-344 DADNYKKV
+344 DADNYKK

-363 IATFTISGT
+363 IATFTITGT
-372 ISTNELN
+372 ISPNALN
-379 PASQSAFWEGEEL
+379 PASQDEFWKGEKFET
-392 SSVASATDVNAYIY
+392 ATSETKNNGGIYIY
-406 NVGKQTFITD
+406 NVGSGFYITGSAGS
-416 NTPSVADINSAVKW
+416 NPSVKDINSAEKW
-430 RVTPGNGTYTF
+430 GIYY
-441 FRKDENN
+441 DSNN
-448 NEWRIQMKSGFSGG
+448 KTATISKGDLRIRMDNTGDIGIITRSNWY
-462 TKVFQGTSG
+462 G
-471 ATNFSVI
+471 ATDFTI
-478 ESTNGAYK
+478 KESTSRTDAYK
-486 FTASVTGS
+486 FVNNYFSS
-494 TRYFNVDGSSYTA
+494 FQNKDHYFNIEETESSTKYTGA
-507 AHEISSYND
+507 VTMSTFND

-528 TAYKTAYDTAKKLLT
+528 NNYKEKYEEAKGLLT
-543 DKKDYLNEEVALKSE
+543 EKEVYLNEEVALKSE
-558 LEDILLETINTKYS
+558 LEDILLETMNTKYS
-572 NSVANTKKL
+572 NSVANTEKL
-581 NDIIYKINNP
+581 KGIIDKINKP

-597 ITVGAK
+597 ITANAK

-635 TADFANAGEVMPA
+635 TADFANAGDVMPA

-663 DYTFVSTSKAA
+663 DYTFVYTSKAA

-729 DNSIAANA
+729 DNSIDATA

-773 MSRGVNIVRMS
+773 MRRGVNIVRMS

-789 KVIIK
+789 KVIVK

>member
-1 MDCGQDKAQ
+1 
-10 PFNYILMILFN
+10 
-21 FCNNNFMNCINQF
+21 
-34 TLGKYSLLSMLVMLL
+34 MLVMLL
-49 SFSPLEGI
+49 SFSPLGVVN
-57 KAQKVNKTFT
+57 AQEVSKTFT

-72 LDGLPQTIGP
+72 IDGLPQTIGP
-82 FTVNGD
+82 VSVNPD

-122 VVGLGGNYHMGLW
+122 VVGLDGKYHMGLW

-141 SGIGSVIGT
+141 SGIGSVIGVS
-150 DTIDTDGLMFL
+150 TIDTDGLMFL
-161 LRDKNYND
+161 LRNTN
-169 GKSMSFYDE
+169 SMSFYDE
-178 SWTKWK
+178 SWTQWN
-184 ESEGGIQEGANTL
+184 ESLGGIQEGANTL

-227 DAQITVQDNQLT
+227 DSQIVVQDKQLT
-239 QLAEAVKANTNGRP
+239 QLAEAVKNNTNGHP

-271 NLITPLSELY
+271 NLITPLSQLY
-281 DIKDVWVER
+281 DIKDVWVEK

-301 GEALMVSDKTSSA
+301 DPALMVPDKDKNSSA

-335 SMKLDNLVF
+335 RMTLDKLVF
-344 DADNYKKV
+344 DADNYKKE
-352 DGTLLG
+352 DRTLLG

-363 IATFTISGT
+363 IATFTITGT
-372 ISTNELN
+372 ISTNALN
-379 PASQSAFWEGEEL
+379 PASQDDFWEGEKL
-392 SSVASATDVNAYIY
+392 SSVASTEVANAYIY
-406 NVGKQTFITD
+406 NVGSHTFIND
-416 NTPSVADINSAVKW
+416 NTPSVNDINSAVKW
-430 RVTPGNGTYTF
+430 RVTPNTDKGTYTF
-441 FRKDENN
+441 YREDESNKQ
-448 NEWRIQMKSGFSGG
+448 WRIQMKSWVSGG
-462 TKVFQGTSG
+462 TKVFQGNSG
-471 ATNFSVI
+471 ATDFSVN
-478 ESTNGAYK
+478 ESATSTTTTSVAYK
-486 FTASVTGS
+486 FTATVSGS

-507 AHEISSYND
+507 AETKSTYND
-516 WLFISE
+516 WRFISE
-522 AQKTAY
+522 DQKKAY
-528 TAYKTAYDTAKKLLT
+528 NNYKNKYEEAKGLLT
-543 DKKDYLNEEVALKSE
+543 KKEDYLNEEVALKSE

-581 NDIIYKINNP
+581 NDIIDKINKP
-591 WTFTKK
+591 WKFTKK
-597 ITVGAK
+597 ITSNAK

-618 VTVKVVTEYTPG
+618 VTVKVVTEYIPG

-635 TADFANAGEVMPA
+635 TADFANAGDVMPA
-648 NNGFLLYAE
+648 NNGFLLYAA
-657 DITADT
+657 DITEDT
-663 DYTFVSTSKAA
+663 EYTFVYTSKAA

-679 NLLYGNVE
+679 NLLFGNVE

-702 NKSLGVGFYHLKS
+702 NKSKGVGFYHLKS
-715 EQALAANVAYLRIA
+715 GQALAANVAYMHIA

-737 KVFIDDS
+737 KVFIDDF

-754 KSIASPAAIYDT
+754 KSIASPATIYDT
-766 LGRQAKA
+766 LGRQAKT

>member
-1 MDCGQDKAQ
+1 
-10 PFNYILMILFN
+10 
-21 FCNNNFMNCINQF
+21 
-34 TLGKYSLLSMLVMLL
+34 MLVMLL
-49 SFSPLEGI
+49 SFSPLGEI
-57 KAQKVNKTFT
+57 KADEVQVSKTFT

-72 LDGLPQTIGP
+72 IDGLPQTMAG
-82 FTVNGD
+82 VNVNPD
-88 GPGSAGT
+88 GPGSDGT
-95 QAIGEYIVNK
+95 QAIGRYIVDK

-122 VVGLGGNYHMGLW
+122 VVGLDKNYHMGLW

-141 SGIGSVIGT
+141 SAIGSVIGT

-161 LRDKNYND
+161 LRNTNNND

-178 SWTKWK
+178 SWTKWTK
-184 ESEGGIQEGANTL
+184 SEGGIDKGANTL

-227 DAQITVQDNQLT
+227 DAQIVVQDEQLT
-239 QLAEAVKANTNGRP
+239 QLADAVKANTNGHP

-266 NKVTD
+266 NKITD
-271 NLITPLSELY
+271 NLITPLSKLY
-281 DIKDVWVER
+281 TIKDVWVEK
-290 FRKDQKAPAYG
+290 FREKQGAPAYG
-301 GEALMVSDKTSSA
+301 DPALMVPESDKTSSA

-327 LVPNGCNL
+327 LVPKGSKL
-335 SMKLDNLVF
+335 SMTLDDLVF
-344 DADNYKKV
+344 DADNYKKG

-363 IATFTISGT
+363 IATFTITGT
-372 ISTNELN
+372 ISTNALN
-379 PASQSAFWEGEEL
+379 PASQDEFWEGETLEK
-392 SSVASATDVNAYIY
+392 ATTETTNNGGIYIY
-406 NVGKQTFITD
+406 NVGSGFYITGSAGS
-416 NTPSVADINSAVKW
+416 NPSVDDIDFAEKW
-430 RVTPGNGTYTF
+430 GVYYGS
-441 FRKDENN
+441 N
-448 NEWRIQMKSGFSGG
+448 NETATISKGDNLRIRMDGTGDIGIITKSNWF
-462 TKVFQGTSG
+462 G
-471 ATNFSVI
+471 ATNFTIKKST
-478 ESTNGAYK
+478 STNGAYK
-486 FTASVTGS
+486 FVNNYYSFPS
-494 TRYFNVDGSSYTA
+494 NIDHYFNIEVTESSTKYTGA
-507 AHEISSYND
+507 KTMGVYND

-528 TAYKTAYDTAKKLLT
+528 TDYKTAYEKAKALLT
-543 DKKDYLNEEVALKSE
+543 DKANYLNEEVALKSE
-558 LEDILLETINTKYS
+558 LEDILLETINTKSS

-581 NDIIYKINNP
+581 NDIIDKINNP

-603 YATICLPY
+603 YATICLPH

-635 TADFANAGEVMPA
+635 TADFAKAGDVMPA

-687 RRTDYDNLSDVFVLA
+687 RRTDYANLSDVFVLA

-715 EQALAANVAYLRIA
+715 ENALVANVAYLRIA
-729 DNSIAANA
+729 DNSIDATA

-773 MSRGVNIVRMS
+773 MRRGVNIVRMS

>member
-1 MDCGQDKAQ
+1 
-10 PFNYILMILFN
+10 
-21 FCNNNFMNCINQF
+21 MNCINQF
-34 TLGKYSLLSMLVMLL
+34 TLGKYSFLSMLVMLL
-49 SFSPLEGI
+49 SFSPLGEI
-57 KAQKVNKTFT
+57 KADEVQVSKTFT

-72 LDGLPQTIGP
+72 IDGLPQTMAGV
-82 FTVNGD
+82 TVNGD
-88 GPGSAGT
+88 GPGSEGT
-95 QAIGEYIVNK
+95 QAIGRYIVEK

-141 SGIGSVIGT
+141 SAISSVIGT

-161 LRDKNYND
+161 LRNTNYND
-169 GKSMSFYDE
+169 SQSMSFFGE
-178 SWTKWK
+178 SWTKWNK
-184 ESEGGIQEGANTL
+184 SEGGIDKGANTL

-209 GDGVKID
+209 GNGVKID
-216 VYVLHMNTAET
+216 VYVLHMNTAENSK
-227 DAQITVQDNQLT
+227 QIDVQDE
-239 QLAEAVKANTNGRP
+239 QLAQLADAVAANTNGHP

-266 NKVTD
+266 NKITD
-271 NLITPLSELY
+271 NLITPLSGLY
-281 DIKDVWVER
+281 DIKDVWVEK
-290 FRKDQKAPAYG
+290 FRGGNAPDYTPDVDDDI
-301 GEALMVSDKTSSA
+301 MVSDKTSSE
-314 AYETGEIVDKIFY
+314 AYKTGEIVDKIFY

-335 SMKLDNLVF
+335 RMTLDKLVF

-363 IATFTISGT
+363 IATFTITGT
-372 ISTNELN
+372 ISTNALN
-379 PASQSAFWEGEEL
+379 PASQDDFWEGEKL
-392 SSVASATDVNAYIY
+392 SSVESTEVANAYIY
-406 NVGKQTFITD
+406 NVGSHTFITD
-416 NTPSVADINSAVKW
+416 NTPSVTDINSAVKW
-430 RVTPGNGTYTF
+430 RVTPGDGTYTF
-441 FRKDENN
+441 FRLDENSK
-448 NEWRIQMKSGFSGG
+448 EWRIKMNSGG
-462 TKVFQGTSG
+462 TQVSQSTKG
-471 ATNFSVI
+471 ATNFTI
-478 ESTNGAYK
+478 NESTSTTGAYK
-486 FTASVTGS
+486 FVASTAIWPSS
-494 TRYFNVDGSSYTA
+494 NTRYFNVDGSSYTA
-507 AHEISSYND
+507 AKTMGVYND
-516 WLFISE
+516 WRFISE
-522 AQKTAY
+522 NQKKAY
-528 TAYKTAYDTAKKLLT
+528 NNYKNKYEEAKALLT
-543 DKKDYLNEEVALKSE
+543 QKEDYLNEEVALKSE
-558 LEDILLETINTKYS
+558 LEDILLETMNTKYS
-572 NSVANTKKL
+572 NSVANTEKL
-581 NDIIYKINNP
+581 KGIIDKINKP

-597 ITVGAK
+597 ITANAK

-635 TADFANAGEVMPA
+635 TADFANAGDVMPA

-663 DYTFVSTSKAA
+663 DYTFVYTSKAA

-729 DNSIAANA
+729 DNSIDATA

-773 MSRGVNIVRMS
+773 MRRGVNIVRMS

-789 KVIIK
+789 KVIVK